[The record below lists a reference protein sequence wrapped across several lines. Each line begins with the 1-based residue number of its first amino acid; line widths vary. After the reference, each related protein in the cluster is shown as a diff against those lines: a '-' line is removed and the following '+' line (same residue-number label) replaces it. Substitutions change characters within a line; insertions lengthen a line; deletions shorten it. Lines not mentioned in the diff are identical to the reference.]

1 MGAFLELDSSVKR
14 LLLAIRRILV
24 ASEKCLIV
32 ITSGGKYMP
41 RKEPFALTSATREQ
55 QLIAK
60 AQALAEQ
67 RIEDGTASSQLI
79 THYLKLGTEREKLER
94 AKLEAE
100 IRKLNKQ
107 AEAFDDATKLQESLD
122 EAMRLFRKYNGDKD
136 V

>member
-1 MGAFLELDSSVKR
+1 MSQ
-14 LLLAIRRILV
+14 
-24 ASEKCLIV
+24 
-32 ITSGGKYMP
+32 
-41 RKEPFALTSATREQ
+41 KEPMALTSETREQ

-79 THYLKLGTEREKLER
+79 THYLRLGTEREKLER

-122 EAMRLFRKYNGDKD
+122 EAMKLFRRYNGEKD